1 MVKAIFTVI
10 RSSTFKVLSVC
21 VMLIGLIGIV
31 YSTLDLD
38 TWRTM
43 GYTGL
48 FVFGASALLWNV
60 FTRKRYREGER
71 YERLSRGE
79 TAHQDEGD

>member
-1 MVKAIFTVI
+1 MIEVYFTVI
-10 RSSTFKVLSVC
+10 RSSALKVLSVC
-21 VMLIGLIGIV
+21 IMFISLIGIV

-38 TWRTM
+38 IWRAM
-43 GYTGL
+43 GYAGL
-48 FVFGASALLWNV
+48 FVVGASALLWNV